1 MNYDEVLKQLEDI
14 ELPERD
20 VTLYMKLKTCEV
32 GMFIL
37 PGVIVERPEDWSDE
51 HWQKTQAEMDAWVDS
66 EQGTGKRM
74 TDVLWSFRKVSQRD
88 WFILK
93 WSGNETQD

>member
-1 MNYDEVLKQLEDI
+1 MNLEEAFEKLEGI

-20 VTLYMKLKTCEV
+20 TTLYMKLKTCEV
-32 GMFIL
+32 GMFKL
-37 PGVIVERPEDWSDE
+37 PGVIVERPEDWSDDL
-51 HWQKTQAEMDAWVDS
+51 WQKTQAEMDAWADS

-74 TDVLWSFRKVSQRD
+74 TESLWSFRKESQRD

-93 WSGNETQD
+93 WSGNES

>member
-1 MNYDEVLKQLEDI
+1 MNIEEAFERLEGI

-20 VTLYMKLKTCEV
+20 TTLHIKLKTCEV
-32 GMFIL
+32 GMFKL

-51 HWQKTQAEMDAWVDS
+51 LWQRTQEEIDAWADS

-74 TDVLWSFRKVSQRD
+74 TETLWSFRKESQRD

-93 WSGNETQD
+93 WSGNES